1 MPVRVG
7 PQEICPDAAS
17 TPQTQHSGTLTPEDS
32 GIFRPKSAAGSG
44 KFDPASDAIQ
54 GIDAQHMQLVPILDP
69 SALTRGQKDSSTK
82 ATAVLQLVNKDGGAA
97 FSFVDEYLLL
107 TLTKHVA
114 YAFEMA
120 W

>member
-7 PQEICPDAAS
+7 PEELCPDAAS
-17 TPQTQHSGTLTPEDS
+17 VPQAQHSGTLTPEGS
-32 GIFRPKSAAGSG
+32 GVFRPKQAAGSG
-44 KFDPASDAIQ
+44 KYDPASDAIE
-54 GIDAQHMQLVPILDP
+54 GIDAQHIQLVPILDP
-69 SALTRGQKDSSTK
+69 SALTRGQKDSRAK
-82 ATAVLQLVNKDGGAA
+82 ATAVLQLVNKCNGAA

-114 YAFEMA
+114 YASEMA